1 METADHKNIDLR
13 SVETRRLMMLECFTL
28 MPTKLRIVHEL
39 VMHPAV
45 PSLILPLF
53 F

>member
-28 MPTKLRIVHEL
+28 MPTKPRIVHEL

-45 PSLILPLF
+45 PSLTLPLF